1 MKMDY
6 TLEGD
11 HLIVGNKELITSE
24 LKLATGKVKRGD
36 IVDLTGAI
44 ITDTG
49 KVFGIVAQDADAT
62 AGATKT
68 VVFGDFG
75 RKRFGI
81 AADLRGKAFKRIR
94 SKNAAVLNHFV
105 DVVAPT
111 VLAAV
116 LRISR
121 GRLIADNP
129 KHFVRLLQRGLCH
142 NVAAFVFGHKALAFL
157 IYKNLIFGACPQT
170 AAEGTGNRMR
180 AGHKLNES
188 HAHKICA
195 GRFTHDDAV
204 ATVRQEA
211 GA

>member
-68 VVFGDFG
+68 VVFVEGEFNIEKVNYG
-75 RKRFGI
+75 TATKNKVI
-81 AADLRGKAFKRIR
+81 ELCADRNIYLKTIGGK
-94 SKNAAVLNHFV
+94 
-105 DVVAPT
+105 
-111 VLAAV
+111 
-116 LRISR
+116 
-121 GRLIADNP
+121 
-129 KHFVRLLQRGLCH
+129 
-142 NVAAFVFGHKALAFL
+142 
-157 IYKNLIFGACPQT
+157 
-170 AAEGTGNRMR
+170 E
-180 AGHKLNES
+180 
-188 HAHKICA
+188 
-195 GRFTHDDAV
+195 
-204 ATVRQEA
+204 
-211 GA
+211 